1 MLKINQKIGF
11 TPRNMNIY
19 TTTGNTG
26 RNIVWQFITQD
37 RVIDENLKR

>member
-1 MLKINQKIGF
+1 MLKTNKKIGF

-26 RNIVWQFITQD
+26 VTLEEI
-37 RVIDENLKR
+37 